1 MILKLNYFFIDRKS
15 HTPSNVLYIFFLNLT
30 LSLFHFSWVFFFIWV
45 EFCRFPLCKY
55 KMKKINKNNDD
66 MAIIAIDTEL
76 NPYHSHK
83 LHHHKNINNFPTWY
97 QPCVTSFWKHH
108 VIWLLFIQ
116 SNFSFCTI
124 LWHCIY
130 CCVAIAYLYAVWS
143 YTVTLPSDT
152 DFTTLSLH
160 ECVI

>member
-1 MILKLNYFFIDRKS
+1 MIFACIYFIWLHIVNMILKLNYFSLTVS
-15 HTPSNVLYIFFLNLT
+15 HTLHPMFYTVYIFLNLT

-66 MAIIAIDTEL
+66 LAIIAIDTEL

-108 VIWLLFIQ
+108 VIWLFLSNQIFPFVQYCDIVFI
-116 SNFSFCTI
+116 
-124 LWHCIY
+124 
-130 CCVAIAYLYAVWS
+130 AVWP
-143 YTVTLPSDT
+143 LPICMPCDLT
-152 DFTTLSLH
+152 Q
-160 ECVI
+160 